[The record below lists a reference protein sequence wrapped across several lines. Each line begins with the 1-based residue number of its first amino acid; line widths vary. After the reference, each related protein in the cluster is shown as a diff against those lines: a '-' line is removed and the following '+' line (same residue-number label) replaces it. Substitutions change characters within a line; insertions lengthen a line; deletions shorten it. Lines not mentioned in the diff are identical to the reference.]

1 MIEENTGRR
10 GNVKMNYAVDG
21 SVVKFLGRTCTYEGI
36 RWCGLSGSGIAFK
49 VTGTYARIKIVGDD
63 TTAGRVTEGRAR
75 IGIYLNGKR
84 VIDRVVTQPEEV
96 ITVFDGEKTQSAE
109 IMVVKLSECA
119 MSTVGIAEIQTDGK
133 PDPLPDKKRKIE
145 FIGDSITCGY
155 GVDLEDPE
163 TAFRTDTED
172 VTRAYAYK
180 TAAALD
186 ADYSMVSYSGY
197 GIFSGYTES
206 GEPNKAER
214 VPPYYEKV
222 GFSYAKP
229 MGELE
234 LSDISWDFGA
244 FCPDLIVV
252 NLGTNDDSYC
262 AGIKEREEAY
272 SSAYAEFLETVRKH
286 NSNAHILAVL
296 GLMGERLCPA
306 MQAAVSL
313 YQEKTGDQNIDTFC
327 LKEQAEEDGRVSSYH
342 PTERSH
348 AKAAE
353 ALVAKI
359 KSVMEWT

>member
-21 SVVKFLGRTCTYEGI
+21 YVVKFLGRTCSYKGI

-63 TTAGRVTEGRAR
+63 TTAGRVTEGCAR

-109 IMVVKLSECA
+109 VMVIKLSECA

-180 TAAALD
+180 RRRHWMRITVWYRTVD
-186 ADYSMVSYSGY
+186 
-197 GIFSGYTES
+197 T
-206 GEPNKAER
+206 
-214 VPPYYEKV
+214 
-222 GFSYAKP
+222 
-229 MGELE
+229 
-234 LSDISWDFGA
+234 
-244 FCPDLIVV
+244 
-252 NLGTNDDSYC
+252 
-262 AGIKEREEAY
+262 AY
-272 SSAYAEFLETVRKH
+272 SAAIPNRVSQIKRNGYRLTMKRSAFPMQNRWENWNFRTFH
-286 NSNAHILAVL
+286 GILARFVRIL
-296 GLMGERLCPA
+296 
-306 MQAAVSL
+306 SL
-313 YQEKTGDQNIDTFC
+313 
-327 LKEQAEEDGRVSSYH
+327 
-342 PTERSH
+342 
-348 AKAAE
+348 
-353 ALVAKI
+353 
-359 KSVMEWT
+359 

>member
-1 MIEENTGRR
+1 
-10 GNVKMNYAVDG
+10 
-21 SVVKFLGRTCTYEGI
+21 
-36 RWCGLSGSGIAFK
+36 
-49 VTGTYARIKIVGDD
+49 
-63 TTAGRVTEGRAR
+63 
-75 IGIYLNGKR
+75 
-84 VIDRVVTQPEEV
+84 
-96 ITVFDGEKTQSAE
+96 
-109 IMVVKLSECA
+109 
-119 MSTVGIAEIQTDGK
+119 
-133 PDPLPDKKRKIE
+133 
-145 FIGDSITCGY
+145 
-155 GVDLEDPE
+155 
-163 TAFRTDTED
+163 
-172 VTRAYAYK
+172 
-180 TAAALD
+180 
-186 ADYSMVSYSGY
+186 MVSYSGY

-286 NSNAHILAVL
+286 NSNARILAVL

>member
-1 MIEENTGRR
+1 
-10 GNVKMNYAVDG
+10 MNYMVDG
-21 SVVKFLGRTCTYEGI
+21 SVVKFLGRTCNYKGI
-36 RWCGLSGSGIAFK
+36 RWCGPSGSGIAFE
-49 VTGTYARIKIVGDD
+49 VTGTYARVKIVGDD
-63 TTAGRVTEGRAR
+63 TTAGRITEGCAR
-75 IGIYLNGKR
+75 IGIYLNGRR
-84 VIDRVVTQPEEV
+84 VIDRLVTQPEEV
-96 ITVFDGEKTQSAE
+96 ITIFAGEKTQSAK
-109 IMVVKLSECA
+109 IAVVKLSECA

-133 PDPLPDKKRKIE
+133 PVPLPEKERKIE

-172 VTRAYAYK
+172 VTKAYAYQ
-180 TAAALD
+180 TAKMLD

-206 GEPNKAER
+206 GERNKAER

-229 MGELE
+229 LGELE
-234 LSDISWDFGA
+234 LSDISWDFAA

-262 AGIKEREEAY
+262 DGIKEREEAY
-272 SSAYAEFLETVRKH
+272 SRAYAEFLETIRK
-286 NSNAHILAVL
+286 NNPNAHILTVL

-306 MQAAVSL
+306 MQAGVLL
-313 YQEKTGDQNIDTFC
+313 YQEKTGDENISSFG
-327 LKEQAEEDGRVSSYH
+327 LKEQSEQDGRVSSYH

-348 AKAAE
+348 TKAAKALTE
-353 ALVAKI
+353 KI
-359 KSVMEWT
+359 RTDMGWT